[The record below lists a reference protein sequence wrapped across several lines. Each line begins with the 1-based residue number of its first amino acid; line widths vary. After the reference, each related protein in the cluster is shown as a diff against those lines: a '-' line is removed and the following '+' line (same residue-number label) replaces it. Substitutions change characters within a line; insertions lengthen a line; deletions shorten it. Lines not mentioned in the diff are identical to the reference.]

1 MQGGSQVDPTYP
13 WEELGWQE
21 KALEGKEKQE
31 WSKRTNI
38 TIFGK
43 KEEKAFWRHLT
54 KRSKIGSKFKFKLG
68 ASKRAKLDLN
78 ESI

>member
-1 MQGGSQVDPTYP
+1 MVTRN
-13 WEELGWQE
+13 ELGRQ
-21 KALEGKEKQE
+21 GKSIKL
-31 WSKRTNI
+31 KI